1 MRCLALG
8 SSQFSLWGGLGWPGR
23 WARRVGV
30 AVQVLPPEVGV
41 ARSVPG
47 QGVGVAVHALPPEV
61 GVARSVPAYGSQ
73 PPRQD
78 PSNPKGNLE
87 VARTSRMP
95 HPSLVVLSVLPSS
108 I

>member
-8 SSQFSLWGGLGWPGR
+8 SSQFSLWGGLGWPGH

-61 GVARSVPAYGSQ
+61 GVALLSAWARRVGVAIHAL
-73 PPRQD
+73 PP
-78 PSNPKGNLE
+78 E
-87 VARTSRMP
+87 VGVA
-95 HPSLVVLSVLPSS
+95 LLSAWASGWTWLSMS
-108 I
+108 WFQR